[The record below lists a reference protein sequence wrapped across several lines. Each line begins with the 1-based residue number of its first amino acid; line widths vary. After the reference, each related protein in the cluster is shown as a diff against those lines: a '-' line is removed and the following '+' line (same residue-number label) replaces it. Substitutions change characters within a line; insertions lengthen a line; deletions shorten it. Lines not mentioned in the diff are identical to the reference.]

1 MKMTKNGRMTPTNSH
16 SSSYS
21 MHMCVCAASIML
33 LQNGRHGMVPQ
44 GRLDSPSS
52 YYSYSPHTQDPGQ
65 PTMVPMHPGLPNGQP
80 PALSPAGNPHK
91 RLKRPAMSS
100 ISSADDDV
108 ESVGEEGESL
118 SGYYTKS
125 AGLAQHQWQ
134 SEHVDHG
141 KAFFASGCC
150 CLSLPPALLVVLAD
164 PRSRLFVCLGGFYF
178 CSILSQGKGLTLVL
192 VSNRMRKCECV
203 MILVI

>member
-1 MKMTKNGRMTPTNSH
+1 MQQCGSNVYGTEKCNIDTTFCSEHDPW
-16 SSSYS
+16 YIFICVF
-21 MHMCVCAASIML
+21 CVCVVAASIML
-33 LQNGRHGMVPQ
+33 PQNGSHGMVPQ

-108 ESVGEEGESL
+108 ESVGEEGENL

-141 KAFFASGCC
+141 K
-150 CLSLPPALLVVLAD
+150 
-164 PRSRLFVCLGGFYF
+164 
-178 CSILSQGKGLTLVL
+178 
-192 VSNRMRKCECV
+192 
-203 MILVI
+203 

>member
-1 MKMTKNGRMTPTNSH
+1 MSH
-16 SSSYS
+16 ERCCLLHTIAISFL
-21 MHMCVCAASIML
+21 MVILCAASIML
-33 LQNGRHGMVPQ
+33 PQNGSHGMVPQ

-108 ESVGEEGESL
+108 ESVGEEGENL
-118 SGYYTKS
+118 GYYAKS
-125 AGLAQHQWQ
+125 AGLAPHQWQ
-134 SEHVDHG
+134 NEHVDPS
-141 KAFFASGCC
+141 KD
-150 CLSLPPALLVVLAD
+150 LSSL
-164 PRSRLFVCLGGFYF
+164 RLFSVLLNSLAVYACKVNVCKGHGLLCNGVFFCPQGEMGGLF
-178 CSILSQGKGLTLVL
+178 LRV
-192 VSNRMRKCECV
+192 
-203 MILVI
+203 

>member
-1 MKMTKNGRMTPTNSH
+1 
-16 SSSYS
+16 
-21 MHMCVCAASIML
+21 VVAASIML
-33 LQNGRHGMVPQ
+33 PQNGSHGMVPQ

-108 ESVGEEGESL
+108 ESVGEEGENL

-141 KAFFASGCC
+141 K
-150 CLSLPPALLVVLAD
+150 
-164 PRSRLFVCLGGFYF
+164 
-178 CSILSQGKGLTLVL
+178 
-192 VSNRMRKCECV
+192 
-203 MILVI
+203 